1 MIKFFPVFINFFDFF
16 SCTKQNIK
24 FHKACNF
31 KTLDGKEVLVCDE
44 GMLRKVKS
52 INSEKRDCEEFE
64 YISVINGVEEE
75 NSGIRCK
82 TPYGYE
88 VIR

>member
-1 MIKFFPVFINFFDFF
+1 MIKFFPVFILLIFL
-16 SCTKQNIK
+16 SCSKQTIK
-24 FHKACNF
+24 FHEACNF
-31 KTLDGKEVLVCDE
+31 KILDGKEVLVCDE

-52 INSEKRDCEEFE
+52 VNSEERDCEEFE
-64 YISVINGVEEE
+64 YITVINGEEIE

-82 TPYGYE
+82 TTYGYE

>member
-1 MIKFFPVFINFFDFF
+1 MIKSFQVLIFLILL
-16 SCTKQNIK
+16 SCTKQTIK
-24 FHKACNF
+24 FHDVCNF
-31 KTLDGKEVLVCDE
+31 KILNGKEVLVCDE

-52 INSEKRDCEEFE
+52 VNSEERDCEIFE
-64 YISVINGVEEE
+64 YVTVINGKEIE

-82 TPYGYE
+82 TAYGYE